1 MAYTIIEVEKLTG
14 VSSYTL
20 RFWAKKG
27 LFPFI
32 ERDKNGVKYFSDS
45 DVRWVEWIVWLRET
59 DMSLEDI
66 KRYAELLAQG
76 FNTAKERKALLD
88 KALKKLKAK
97 VARLGVVAEH
107 LEIKIAKYDES
118 IARGVDL
125 FNVQSA
131 DYKDCKE
138 AIKDKRKKK

>member
-32 ERDKNGVKYFSDS
+32 ERNEHGVKYFSDS
-45 DVRWVEWIVWLRET
+45 DVRWVKWVVWLRDA
-59 DMSLEDI
+59 DMSIEDI
-66 KRYAELLAQG
+66 KHYAELLAKG
-76 FNTAKERKALLD
+76 ISTAKERKGMLD
-88 KALKKLKAK
+88 KALVNLKDK
-97 VARLGVVAEH
+97 IELLQDISVH
-107 LEIKIAKYDES
+107 LEKKIAVYDES
-118 IARGVDL
+118 IKRGVDL

-138 AIKDKRKKK
+138 VMK